1 MQEKAEALARE
12 KEDERDE
19 ARREIHELEA
29 RICPSPPLTSCQL
42 ALTHALSRS
51 SLALEQV
58 CEGRGGAREEE
69 RGAGARV

>member
-29 RICPSPPLTSCQL
+29 RIRPSLPPLSPV
-42 ALTHALSRS
+42 LTHALSRS

-58 CEGRGGAREEE
+58 REGRGGAREEE